1 MSFEEKIKEWV
12 QLDNQIKVYNER
24 IRKIKEQRS
33 EIAQSIL
40 GNEDNFET
48 RMCNK
53 SVKISDGTLKFV
65 NTRVTPQLTFK
76 YVESSL
82 SQIIKNE
89 DQVEQI
95 LKFLK
100 ENREIKF
107 VPEIKRYS

>member
-1 MSFEEKIKEWV
+1 MSFEGRIKEWV
-12 QLDNQIKVYNER
+12 QLDNQIKVYNEK
-24 IRKIKEQRS
+24 IRAIKERRN
-33 EIAQSIL
+33 ELAQSIL
-40 GNEDNFET
+40 GNEQNFET
-48 RMCNK
+48 QLCNK
-53 SVKISDGTLKFV
+53 SIKISDGSLKFV

-76 YVESSL
+76 YVENSL

-95 LKFLK
+95 LRFLK